1 MARERGVCM
10 YVRGSVLFQ
19 AELAQMQNL
28 HRERDSD
35 SGERIPSTACSW
47 WRETGCTVGWD
58 ETLGHQQGQVQCH
71 SRKGGPVTYLF
82 LYFWGLWESQVLK
95 KCLLNK

>member
-35 SGERIPSTACSW
+35 SGQRIPSTACSW

-58 ETLGHQQGQVQCH
+58 KTHQQGQVQCH

-82 LYFWGLWESQVLK
+82 LYFWGPWESQVLK